1 MKIKSRIIRGIT
13 GDLIVSS
20 VNGKTINVI
29 IRKGSTLNDLADLDD
44 IESDLDIHFALIDDI
59 ANATHLIADAFAKA
73 QSGDLVIVLCP
84 DGKARK
90 AAIAALGLK
99 NRPDYY

>member
-1 MKIKSRIIRGIT
+1 MKIKSRIIRGIE

-20 VNGKTINVI
+20 VDGKTINVI
-29 IRKGSTLNDLADLDD
+29 IRKGSTLNDLADLGD
-44 IESDLDIHFALIDDI
+44 IESDLDIHFALIDDVTS
-59 ANATHLIADAFAKA
+59 ATRLITDAFVKA

-84 DGKARK
+84 DSKARK

-99 NRPDYY
+99 NRLEH